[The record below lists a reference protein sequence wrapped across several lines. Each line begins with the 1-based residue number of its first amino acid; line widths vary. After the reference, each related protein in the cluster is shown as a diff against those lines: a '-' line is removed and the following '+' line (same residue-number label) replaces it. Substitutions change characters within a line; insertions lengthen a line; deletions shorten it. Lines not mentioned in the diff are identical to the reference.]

1 MSTPDLHPWTRLAAP
16 LGTLALQLATV
27 PLVLIGIATLTGGLD
42 AVPEAVRTA
51 AGLAAS
57 ALLLLFLFGL
67 AASYLPRPAPGD
79 VAALA
84 SPIRGRCRAVNSPA
98 DQVPSHGVH
107 AFAQTYAID
116 LLHEPAGGER
126 PTFGGRRAMRRPE
139 EYPSFGRPVYAPATG
154 RLARVVDSARDH
166 RCRSNWLGYVYMAV
180 EGVVLQLRGTR
191 GLLGNHVV
199 IALED
204 GGHVALAHLRR
215 GSVTVREG
223 DRVRRGE
230 IVAEVGNSGNSSE
243 PHVHMQLMDRPKPTT
258 AVGLP
263 LLLDDIA
270 VAEDAPAADRA
281 DPPLVPGAA
290 TVFHVGVTQGQH

>member
-1 MSTPDLHPWTRLAAP
+1 MSTPDPHPWTRIAARA
-16 LGTLALQLATV
+16 GTNALQLATV
-27 PLVLIGIATLTGGLD
+27 PLVVIGTATLTGGLD
-42 AVPEAVRTA
+42 AAPEAVRTA
-51 AGLAAS
+51 AGLAAPP
-57 ALLLLFLFGL
+57 LLLLFLFGL
-67 AASYLPRPAPGD
+67 AASYLPRPASED

-126 PTFGGRRAMRRPE
+126 PIFGGRRAMRRPE

-154 RLARVVDSARDH
+154 RVVRVVDRARDH
-166 RCRSNWLGYVYMAV
+166 RCRSNWLGYLYMAV

-199 IALED
+199 IALDD

-215 GSVTVREG
+215 GSVSVQEG
-223 DRVRRGE
+223 DGVQRGE
-230 IVAEVGNSGNSSE
+230 VVAEVGNSGNSSE
-243 PHVHMQLMDRPKPTT
+243 PHIHLQLMDRPKPTT

-263 LLLDDIA
+263 FALDDVA
-270 VAEDAPAADRA
+270 VSEEARAADRA
-281 DPPLVPGAA
+281 DPPLAPGAA
-290 TVFHVGVTQGQH
+290 TVFHAGVTQAQH